1 MSRDWE
7 QFEFM
12 RELPCLEELVFL
24 GNPLEEE
31 SSEEGVYTRK
41 VKLFGLSQGIIFQW
55 WNFLIYKCLKKKIR
69 CSSSS
74 TVEFSGTIVSLP
86 GDKLFAANIWC
97 NNFSAEEFSDDIVS
111 QQWNFAIQ

>member
-1 MSRDWE
+1 MCRDWE

-41 VKLFGLSQGIIFQW
+41 VKLIVFSCAMIFQYSD
-55 WNFLIYKCLKKKIR
+55 FLR
-69 CSSSS
+69 
-74 TVEFSGTIVSLP
+74 P
-86 GDKLFAANIWC
+86 LFPI
-97 NNFSAEEFSDDIVS
+97 
-111 QQWNFAIQ
+111 

>member
-1 MSRDWE
+1 
-7 QFEFM
+7 M

-55 WNFLIYKCLKKKIR
+55 WNFLIYKCLKKK
-69 CSSSS
+69 
-74 TVEFSGTIVSLP
+74 
-86 GDKLFAANIWC
+86 
-97 NNFSAEEFSDDIVS
+97 SDVVVP
-111 QQWNFAIQ
+111 QPWNFLVQ